1 MLVRIR
7 HAITAIYAGIKA
19 FARRVKRELNVWRH
33 VLRDSH
39 TPRLT
44 KGLLW
49 FGMAYALIPF
59 DLIPDFI
66 PVLGWLDD
74 LLFVAV
80 PIAIAIKIV
89 PRVIVAEARKSIAAC

>member
-7 HAITAIYAGIKA
+7 HAIAAIYAGIKA
-19 FARRVKRELNVWRH
+19 FVRRVKRELAVWRH
-33 VLRDSH
+33 VLRDNR
-39 TPRLT
+39 TPRFA

-49 FGMAYALIPF
+49 FGVAYALIPF

-66 PVLGWLDD
+66 PVLGWVDD

-89 PRVIVAEARKSIAAC
+89 PRVIVAEAREAVTTP